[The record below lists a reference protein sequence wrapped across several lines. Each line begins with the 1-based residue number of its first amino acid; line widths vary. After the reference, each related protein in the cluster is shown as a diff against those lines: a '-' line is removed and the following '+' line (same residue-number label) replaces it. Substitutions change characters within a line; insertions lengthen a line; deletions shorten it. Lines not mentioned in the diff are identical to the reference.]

1 MNDSTKSQ
9 AAVRKGGG
17 FSLASLA
24 LLVTACAVFLTAI
37 DVDRCRQQLSRMWS
51 TDSSFVIGIFFAAAI
66 VGGLIGFF
74 RLFFAP
80 FNLRLL
86 LFAPLAGCLVGVVAI
101 LVLIA
106 PGPLWRSILAILLL
120 LATVNTLR
128 LGSE

>member
-51 TDSSFVIGIFFAAAI
+51 TDSSFVIGIFIAAAI

-86 LFAPLAGCLVGVVAI
+86 LFAPLVAI

-120 LATVNTLR
+120 LATVNIFR